1 MQDGVEPG
9 PLTKLRQARGSF
21 ELGLCVQAHYL
32 CLMKHLS
39 NRGWAFGAALSL
51 AIVPAVAPAQSIDLN
66 RPLTTLSPAQLQ
78 NLNNRERRLDF
89 QQRQQFN
96 REIDSMAIQRQP
108 RPQVP
113 VMKPRCP
120 LQTSGTARTC

>member
-21 ELGLCVQAHYL
+21 GLGLRVQAHYL
-32 CLMKHLS
+32 CLMKYLS

-78 NLNNRERRLDF
+78 NLNNRKD
-89 QQRQQFN
+89 
-96 REIDSMAIQRQP
+96 DSTFSSA
-108 RPQVP
+108 
-113 VMKPRCP
+113 
-120 LQTSGTARTC
+120 SNSTARSTAWPSSDSLARRCR